1 MDLSKIGKLIKEKRK
16 EKSLTQE
23 ELASKLSISDKAVSK
38 WERGLSLPDISLLIP
53 LSEILDISLYEL
65 LSGEKTKEEKVDDTL
80 KSTINYSNQV
90 IKRNKKRSLFI
101 YLILGILCLIMLL
114 GLIILITGKNNEK
127 NTILYLWENQD
138 NKMNTIK
145 KDMNEIAQ
153 LDESSNWIKLKDINI
168 EDKEYLNQLNNI
180 VTDINECYKEYNRIG
195 DKYQNKSKILDYY
208 NKVKVS
214 EQELEMIRNEEDT
227 CIPRFQKYDFFIKE
241 KNKIDTNGNVWYF
254 VNMMNELSGE
264 YQIKTKKS
272 TLLESIVL
280 RVSKISGLHRIT
292 KELNKEYKLLS
303 K

>member
-1 MDLSKIGKLIKEKRK
+1 MQQINQKYLWVYYLCHLHKE
-16 EKSLTQE
+16 T
-23 ELASKLSISDKAVSK
+23 
-38 WERGLSLPDISLLIP
+38 GLSLPDISLLIP

-168 EDKEYLNQLNNI
+168 EDK
-180 VTDINECYKEYNRIG
+180 DI
-195 DKYQNKSKILDYY
+195 
-208 NKVKVS
+208 
-214 EQELEMIRNEEDT
+214 
-227 CIPRFQKYDFFIKE
+227 
-241 KNKIDTNGNVWYF
+241 
-254 VNMMNELSGE
+254 
-264 YQIKTKKS
+264 
-272 TLLESIVL
+272 
-280 RVSKISGLHRIT
+280 
-292 KELNKEYKLLS
+292 
-303 K
+303 

>member
-1 MDLSKIGKLIKEKRK
+1 MHKE
-16 EKSLTQE
+16 T
-23 ELASKLSISDKAVSK
+23 
-38 WERGLSLPDISLLIP
+38 GLSLPDISLLIP

-168 EDKEYLNQLNNI
+168 EDK
-180 VTDINECYKEYNRIG
+180 DI
-195 DKYQNKSKILDYY
+195 
-208 NKVKVS
+208 
-214 EQELEMIRNEEDT
+214 
-227 CIPRFQKYDFFIKE
+227 
-241 KNKIDTNGNVWYF
+241 
-254 VNMMNELSGE
+254 
-264 YQIKTKKS
+264 
-272 TLLESIVL
+272 
-280 RVSKISGLHRIT
+280 
-292 KELNKEYKLLS
+292 
-303 K
+303 